1 MPYNLLLLPLLGG
14 FLFVHLTHFFRFAA
28 QRLDGYRLLFQA
40 AIAGTL
46 LVVCSRVLIVAF
58 ELTVGHFP
66 WHAFWWRFAPFPYA
80 GTSVVSLALGP
91 VAAAIVNV
99 FIGPDAAKDR
109 EIRRHGNLLT
119 QLLHRS
125 ARERRLVSITLDNRK
140 WYVGWVAESPSLYPQ
155 EIYFRLLPLTS
166 GYRKPDTLETVIT
179 NSYESV
185 LADPRFPEKELV
197 LTFAVSDIKIAN
209 LFNEDVY
216 NDYFAEPEL
225 AAGSDGRP
233 SHHHRS

>member
-14 FLFVHLTHFFRFAA
+14 FLFIHITHYFRFAA
-28 QRLDGYRLLFQA
+28 QRLDGYRLLFQT

-46 LVVCSRVLIVAF
+46 LAVVARVAIVGIEMTA
-58 ELTVGHFP
+58 GHYP
-66 WHAFWWRFAPFPYA
+66 GHAFWSRFAPFPYS
-80 GTSVVSLALGP
+80 GTSILSLALGL
-91 VAAAIVNV
+91 VFALIVNL
-99 FIGPDAAKDR
+99 FIGPDKAKDR
-109 EIRRHGNLLT
+109 EIRRHGNLMT
-119 QLLHRS
+119 QLLHLS
-125 ARERRLVSITLDNRK
+125 ARERRLVSITLENRK

-179 NSYESV
+179 NSYENV

-197 LTFAVSDIKIAN
+197 LTFAVSEIKIAN

-216 NDYFAEPEL
+216 NDYFAEPVPASED
-225 AAGSDGRP
+225 ARP
-233 SHHHRS
+233 SHHHHA

>member
-14 FLFVHLTHFFRFAA
+14 FLFVHITHYFRFGA
-28 QRLDGYRLLFQA
+28 QRLDGYRLLFQT

-46 LVVCSRVLIVAF
+46 LAMVARIVIVGI
-58 ELTVGHFP
+58 EMSVGHYP
-66 WHAFWWRFAPFPYA
+66 GHAFWTRFAPFPYA
-80 GTSVVSLALGP
+80 GTSILSLALGP
-91 VAAAIVNV
+91 VFALAVNL
-99 FIGPDAAKDR
+99 FIGPDNAKDR
-109 EIRRHGNLLT
+109 EIRRHGNLMT
-119 QLLHRS
+119 QLLHLS

-179 NSYESV
+179 NSYENV

-197 LTFAVSDIKIAN
+197 LTFAVSEIKIAN

-216 NDYFAEPEL
+216 NDYFAEPAP
-225 AAGSDGRP
+225 AAEDARP
-233 SHHHRS
+233 SHHHHT

>member
-46 LVVCSRVLIVAF
+46 LAMLARVIIVTI
-58 ELTVGHFP
+58 ETSVGHYP
-66 WHAFWWRFAPFPYA
+66 WHGFWVRFAPFPYA
-80 GTSVVSLALGP
+80 GTSILSLAIGP
-91 VAAAIVNV
+91 AIALTVNL
-99 FIGPDAAKDR
+99 FIGPDEAKDR

-185 LADPRFPEKELV
+185 LGDPRFPEKDLV
-197 LTFAVSDIKIAN
+197 LTFAASDIKIAN

-216 NDYFAEPEL
+216 NDYFAEPEV
-225 AAGSDGRP
+225 AEDARP
-233 SHHHRS
+233 GHRHHV